1 MIIYYIN
8 LDHRT
13 DRREQIEKELECF
26 DCEKVRV
33 SAYKGGALGCSLS
46 QIKALMLFLESGQE
60 ECIIFEDDF
69 MFVRNPKEFE
79 FPKNEPWDVIML
91 SANVMKC
98 EIYNDTLNKVIDAQT
113 LSGYAVHKNFAKTLL
128 ENFKESYELFRK
140 SNYPELHAVD
150 MYCKKLQPF
159 SNWFVCSQKFGI
171 QRPSWSDIESMYVN
185 YGV

>member
-8 LDHRT
+8 LDHRE
-13 DRREQIEKELECF
+13 DRKKQIEKELEHF
-26 DCEKVRV
+26 DCDKVRI
-33 SAYKGGALGCSLS
+33 SAYKGGALGCTLS
-46 QIKALMLFLESGQE
+46 QIKALMLFIESGHD

-69 MFVRNPKEFE
+69 MFVRDTKDFE
-79 FPKNEPWDVIML
+79 FPNESWDVVML
-91 SANVMKC
+91 SSNVMKSVPHSDKF
-98 EIYNDTLNKVIDAQT
+98 EKVIDAQT

-140 SNYPELHAVD
+140 SKYPPLHAVD
-150 MYCKKLQPF
+150 MYCKKLQPT
-159 SNWFVCSQKFGI
+159 SNWFVCSPKFGI

>member
-8 LDHRT
+8 LDSRT
-13 DRREQIEKELECF
+13 DRRVQIENELVGF
-26 DCEKVRV
+26 DCEKVRI
-33 SAYKGGALGCSLS
+33 SAYKGGALGCTLS
-46 QIKALMLFLESGQE
+46 QIKALMLFIESGHE

-79 FPKNEPWDVIML
+79 FPNEPWDVVML
-91 SANVMKC
+91 SSNVIKS
-98 EIYNDTLNKVIDAQT
+98 EHHDENFEKVINAQT

-128 ENFKESYELFRK
+128 ENFKESYKLFRESK
-140 SNYPELHAVD
+140 YPPLHAVD
-150 MYCKKLQPF
+150 MYCKKLQPI
-159 SNWFVCSQKFGI
+159 SNWFVCSPKFGV